1 MSSDKS
7 EFKAAR
13 LVDATKPDRDVLAV
27 LLFGSHARGEEG
39 ATSDLDICLVLQP
52 GRYSDLELS
61 QKRVEYLQ
69 SFDLDIQVFQQLPLY
84 IRRRVFK
91 EGVVLFCRD
100 EEALYEMAFQTAQ
113 QFEDFRHIY
122 EDYLEAVARG

>member
-1 MSSDKS
+1 M
-7 EFKAAR
+7 EFKVER
-13 LVDATKPDRDVLAV
+13 LVDAAKPDQHVLAV
-27 LLFGSHARGEEG
+27 LLFGSHARGEDE
-39 ATSDLDICLVLQP
+39 ATSDLDICLVLKP

-69 SFDLDIQVFQQLPLY
+69 SFDLDVQVFQQLPLY

-91 EGVVLFCRD
+91 EGVVLFCRN
-100 EEALYEMAFQTAQ
+100 EETLYEMAFQTAQ

-122 EDYLEAVARG
+122 SAYLEEVARG

>member
-1 MSSDKS
+1 MSSDKG

-13 LVDATKPDRDVLAV
+13 LVDAAKPDQHVLAV

-61 QKRVEYLQ
+61 QKRAEYLQ
-69 SFDLDIQVFQQLPLY
+69 SFDLDITGLPTAAALHP
-84 IRRRVFK
+84 K
-91 EGVVLFCRD
+91 ESVQRGCRP
-100 EEALYEMAFQTAQ
+100 LLS
-113 QFEDFRHIY
+113 R
-122 EDYLEAVARG
+122 